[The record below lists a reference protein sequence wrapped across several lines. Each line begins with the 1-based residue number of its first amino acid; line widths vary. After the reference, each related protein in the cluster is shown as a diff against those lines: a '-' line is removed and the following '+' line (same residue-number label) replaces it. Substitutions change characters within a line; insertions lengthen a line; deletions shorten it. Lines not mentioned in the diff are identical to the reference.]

1 MFDPLKINRPIDII
15 TGGSRS
21 NTYRCKVKSFSG
33 DRMVALLPAGVTNP
47 DDLIPGTKVKIN
59 YVDNTAVYS
68 FYSEIMVLGSGTPH
82 TVTVG
87 KPIGLNRI
95 QRRNFV
101 RLDIKLKVIS
111 NKIDEETSKNE
122 SFTATT
128 IDISG
133 GGILFGCNT
142 ELCVGQTLEATV
154 FLSDNQTVNAI
165 GRVVRSI
172 ENSASSKQRF
182 SVGFE
187 FTSIRESE
195 RDKIIKFI
203 FNQQRVLRNKGLL

>member
-1 MFDPLKINRPIDII
+1 MFDPLKINRPIDIT

-21 NTYRCKVKSFSG
+21 NTYRCKVKAFSG
-33 DRMVALLPAGVTNP
+33 ERMVALLPAEATNP
-47 DDLIPGTKVKIN
+47 ADLIPGTKVKIT

-68 FYSEIMVLGSGTPH
+68 FYSEIIIVGNGTPI
-82 TVTVG
+82 TVTLG
-87 KPIGLNRI
+87 KPVNLSRI

-111 NKIDEETSKNE
+111 NKIDEDTPDND

-142 ELCVGQTLEATV
+142 ELTVGQTLEAKV
-154 FLSDNQTVNAI
+154 FLSDNQTVTAN
-165 GRVVRSI
+165 GRVVRVI

-187 FTSIRESE
+187 FISIKESE

>member
-1 MFDPLKINRPIDII
+1 MFDPLKINRPIDIT
-15 TGGSRS
+15 TGGSQS
-21 NTYRCKVKSFSG
+21 NTYRCKVKGFSG
-33 DRMVALLPAGVTNP
+33 ERMVALLPAEVTNP
-47 DDLIPGTKVKIN
+47 SDLIPGTKVKIN

-68 FYSEIMVLGSGTPH
+68 FYSEIIVLGSGMPL
-82 TVTVG
+82 TVTLG
-87 KPIGLNRI
+87 KPLGLSRT

-111 NKIDEETSKNE
+111 NKIDEDTTNE

-142 ELCVGQTLEATV
+142 ELTAGQTLEATV
-154 FLSDNQTVNAI
+154 FLSDNQTVTAN
-165 GRVVRSI
+165 GRVVRVI

-187 FTSIRESE
+187 FISIKESE

>member
-1 MFDPLKINRPIDII
+1 MLDPLKVNRPIDII
-15 TGGSRS
+15 TGGNRS
-21 NTYRCKVKSFSG
+21 NTYRCKIKTLSG
-33 DRMVALLPAGVTNP
+33 ERMVALLPAEIN
-47 DDLIPGTKVKIN
+47 DSADLIPGTKVRVS

-68 FYSEIMVLGSGTPH
+68 FYSEIIVVGNG
-82 TVTVG
+82 TVTLG
-87 KPIGLNRI
+87 KPANLTRI

-111 NKIDEETSKNE
+111 NKIDEENDNE
-122 SFTATT
+122 SFAATT

-133 GGILFGCNT
+133 GGILFSCNT
-142 ELCVGQTLEATV
+142 ELSVGQTLEATV
-154 FLSDNQTVNAI
+154 FLSDNQTVTAN
-165 GRVVRSI
+165 GRVVRVI
-172 ENSASSKQRF
+172 ENSASSKYRF

-187 FTSIRESE
+187 FTSIKETE